1 MGSVAN
7 NQIVDNYYYR
17 RLRKERA
24 PQRPT
29 RDERAERGGGGA
41 GWIED
46 GGGGGVRMISTL
58 YGWGSFVLWIGD
70 DDGCHTLF
78 FTAEFLDNRK
88 LNVVYLPVPILLYCH
103 SIPCIAFNGLLSAP
117 WPWWRVSGA
126 FA

>member
-29 RDERAERGGGGA
+29 RDERAERGGGE

-46 GGGGGVRMISTL
+46 GGGGGVRVISTL

>member
-7 NQIVDNYYYR
+7 NRIVDNYYS
-17 RLRKERA
+17 E
-24 PQRPT
+24 
-29 RDERAERGGGGA
+29 AERHSVQQGMSEQRGE